1 MTSPTN
7 ASVAAGSLAELL
19 FRSGPI
25 ALFLDFDGVLAEI
38 APTPEAATVPSGVIA
53 RLQTLHSTLDGALAV
68 VTGRAMADVD
78 RFLAPL
84 HLPVAA
90 EHGNM
95 RRSRDGRVAVLNEAA
110 MQDVPELAAELE
122 HAFSADDRIIVERK
136 PSAVAV
142 HYRLAPERAAEC
154 FERVN
159 AAVAAR
165 SGFSIVAGKMVIEAR
180 AAGADKG
187 AAVRGFMQEAPFDG
201 RTPLFIGDDI
211 TDEDGFAAAQQLGG
225 TGIKV
230 GPGDTAALYRIPGTR
245 SLPAVLDAVIRSR
258 AFLS

>member
-19 FRSGPI
+19 IRSGPI

-38 APTPEAATVPSGVIA
+38 APTPEAVTVAPGVIA
-53 RLQTLHSTLDGALAV
+53 RLQSLNSALDGAMAV
-68 VTGRAMADVD
+68 VTGRSMADVD

-84 HLPVAA
+84 QLPVAA

-95 RRSRDGRVAVLNEAA
+95 RRSRDGRVVVLDEAA
-110 MQDVPELAAELE
+110 MQIVPDLAAELE
-122 HAFSADDRIIVERK
+122 HAFSGDDRIIVERK

-142 HYRLAPERAAEC
+142 HYRLAPERATEC

-159 AAVAAR
+159 DAVAAR
-165 SGFSIVAGKMVIEAR
+165 SGFSMVAGKMVIEAR

-187 AAVRGFMQEAPFDG
+187 AAVRGYMQDEPFAD

-225 TGIKV
+225 AGIKV
-230 GPGDTAALYRIPGTR
+230 GPGDTIANYRIPGTANVV
-245 SLPAVLDAVIRSR
+245 AVLDAVIRSGE
-258 AFLS
+258 FLP

>member
-1 MTSPTN
+1 M
-7 ASVAAGSLAELL
+7 
-19 FRSGPI
+19 
-25 ALFLDFDGVLAEI
+25 
-38 APTPEAATVPSGVIA
+38 
-53 RLQTLHSTLDGALAV
+53 AV

-84 HLPVAA
+84 QLPVAA

-95 RRSRDGRVAVLNEAA
+95 RRSRDGRVAVLNEDA
-110 MQDVPELAAELE
+110 MQDVPRLAAELE
-122 HAFSADDRIIVERK
+122 QAFGADDRIIVERK

-154 FERVN
+154 FEQVS

-187 AAVRGFMQEAPFDG
+187 AAVRGYMQDEPFAG
-201 RTPLFIGDDI
+201 RVPLFIGDDQ
-211 TDEDGFAAAQQLGG
+211 TDEDGFAAAQALGG

-230 GPGDTAALYRIPGTR
+230 GPGDTVAHYRIPGAANV
-245 SLPAVLDAVIRSR
+245 PAVLDAVIRSR
-258 AFLS
+258 EFLS

>member
-19 FRSGPI
+19 CRSGPI

-38 APTPEAATVPSGVIA
+38 APTPEAVTVAPGIIS
-53 RLQTLHSTLDGALAV
+53 RLQTIHSALDGAVAV
-68 VTGRAMADVD
+68 VTGRAMTDVD

-84 HLPVAA
+84 QLPVAA

-95 RRSRDGRVAVLNEAA
+95 RRSRDGRIDVLNEGA

-122 HAFSADDRIIVERK
+122 QAFAPDDRIIVERK

-142 HYRLAPERAAEC
+142 HYRLAPERATEC

-159 AAVAAR
+159 DAVAAR
-165 SGFSIVAGKMVIEAR
+165 PGFSLVAGKMVIEAR

-187 AAVRGFMQEAPFDG
+187 AAVRGYMQDEPFAG
-201 RTPLFIGDDI
+201 RMPLFIGDDI

-225 TGIKV
+225 AGIKV
-230 GPGDTAALYRIPGTR
+230 GPGDTAALYRIPGT
-245 SLPAVLDAVIRSR
+245 STVPAVLDAVIRSR
-258 AFLS
+258 EFLS